1 MNEITPSQIYS
12 AVEIRYNTTILGI
25 YEYPRV
31 LNIAQP
37 IRNYCNAFIRGAVIN
52 NYYLVRIAF
61 LLFSARSMNLYLR
74 CAKSKM
80 CTPAAPGSVTM
91 ILPRASAATL

>member
-61 LLFSARSMNLYLR
+61 LLQYGVQSFFNERRLIEINEDNRQRTLQESLLGPQQRA
-74 CAKSKM
+74 
-80 CTPAAPGSVTM
+80 
-91 ILPRASAATL
+91 IL